1 MILRMETNENALKMS
16 AILKRMK
23 TDCDPLVSQVA
34 LDEIENK
41 DKNGPQ
47 TKKRLVDE
55 EIVELDLLLTDIELS
70 LQHIHQNEILNFS
83 DDEDQNFADCY

>member
-1 MILRMETNENALKMS
+1 MIFRMETNESALKMS

-34 LDEIENK
+34 LDEIESK

-47 TKKRLVDE
+47 TKKRRVDE
-55 EIVELDLLLTDIELS
+55 ESVELDLLLTDIELS

>member
-34 LDEIENK
+34 LDEIESK

-47 TKKRLVDE
+47 KKKRLVDE
-55 EIVELDLLLTDIELS
+55 ESVELDLLLTDIELS
-70 LQHIHQNEILNFS
+70 LQHIHQNESLNFS

>member
-1 MILRMETNENALKMS
+1 MNENALKMS

-34 LDEIENK
+34 LDEIESK

-47 TKKRLVDE
+47 KKKRLVDE
-55 EIVELDLLLTDIELS
+55 ESVELDLLLTDIELS
-70 LQHIHQNEILNFS
+70 LQHIHQINCSCLIIIGIK
-83 DDEDQNFADCY
+83 